1 MSFLSHNS
9 ERDYG
14 RRVSV
19 RLTRSLRYRGTFLGW
34 QRDHKRGF
42 VLFDPRPGHRRPTVY
57 AVEGYQINLAHKE
70 REPGW
75 KAFENDRRRPLLTDV
90 E

>member
-1 MSFLSHNS
+1 MSRLSHNS
-9 ERDYG
+9 DRDRG

-19 RLTRSLRYRGTFLGW
+19 RAAGSLRYRGTFLAW
-34 QRDHKRGF
+34 QRDHRRGF
-42 VLFDPRPGHRRPTVY
+42 VEFDARPGHRKRTVY

-70 REPGW
+70 REPSP
-75 KAFENDRRRPLLTDV
+75 KAHQLDGARPLLRAL